1 MITIVACFHFVYTL
15 DDDEQLAR
23 KLEEQERA
31 LMQNQE
37 REDFKRL
44 QSLHGFDQGRNVNRQ
59 SDATLFRSV
68 QQGNMSA
75 VDYHEKRI
83 MLKMSENL
91 GVDEGLSAT
100 PGAAQT
106 NQNISYFFLTVFVNR
121 CNTSSKEIC

>member
-1 MITIVACFHFVYTL
+1 MITSIIAFFHSVYTL

-91 GVDEGLSAT
+91 GVDEGSSAT

-106 NQNISYFFLTVFVNR
+106 IQNISYF
-121 CNTSSKEIC
+121 